1 MKHSTP
7 WKGMDKKE
15 AQDHKL
21 LEISA
26 LLEDYLEH
34 HLDVIKVA
42 DHVIDMGPEGGIGGG
57 QIVAQGTPESVASE
71 KDSATGKFLAQML
84 A

>member
-7 WKGMDKKE
+7 WKDMDRKE

-34 HLDVIKVA
+34 HLDVITDSEWFADLVEEKVKKLL
-42 DHVIDMGPEGGIGGG
+42 IGEEQKRGINR
-57 QIVAQGTPESVASE
+57 
-71 KDSATGKFLAQML
+71 D
-84 A
+84 

>member
-34 HLDVIKVA
+34 HLDVI
-42 DHVIDMGPEGGIGGG
+42 
-57 QIVAQGTPESVASE
+57 T
-71 KDSATGKFLAQML
+71 
-84 A
+84 

>member
-34 HLDVIKVA
+34 HLDVI
-42 DHVIDMGPEGGIGGG
+42 
-57 QIVAQGTPESVASE
+57 T
-71 KDSATGKFLAQML
+71 DSDWFSRFSRRKRFKNFWRKIND
-84 A
+84 

>member
-34 HLDVIKVA
+34 HPHLELVKINTYLNHIHLNHSNKTIQIK
-42 DHVIDMGPEGGIGGG
+42 
-57 QIVAQGTPESVASE
+57 
-71 KDSATGKFLAQML
+71 
-84 A
+84 

>member
-34 HLDVIKVA
+34 HLDVITDSEWFADLVEEKVKKLL
-42 DHVIDMGPEGGIGGG
+42 IGEEQKRGINR
-57 QIVAQGTPESVASE
+57 
-71 KDSATGKFLAQML
+71 D
-84 A
+84 

>member
-34 HLDVIKVA
+34 HLDVI
-42 DHVIDMGPEGGIGGG
+42 
-57 QIVAQGTPESVASE
+57 T
-71 KDSATGKFLAQML
+71 DSDWFRDLV
-84 A
+84 